1 LSRLPQPAHFFGSY
15 VGVAM
20 IIKGIEMPVQ
30 RKYDLGN
37 PESSACSES
46 GFSGQFFELGLVIV
60 VLLLYNF

>member
-1 LSRLPQPAHFFGSY
+1 LGSY

-20 IIKGIEMPVQ
+20 IIKGIEMLVQ

-46 GFSGQFFELGLVIV
+46 GFSGQFFEVGLVIL
-60 VLLLYNF
+60 VLPLYNF